1 MTPWKGDKM
10 PHEVAMLRTGESV
23 ATGPSDSTLELGEFL
38 GAHGECLLQEIQTL
52 LAELDGKV
60 TRYTWLKSSQD
71 APKEQRAENMRS
83 LAFMQT
89 ALEDITATLVGIS
102 VSSQSGPGLETTG
115 KVSSWG

>member
-1 MTPWKGDKM
+1 
-10 PHEVAMLRTGESV
+10 MLRTDGPV
-23 ATGPSDSTLELGEFL
+23 ATRPSDSTLELGEFL

-60 TRYTWLKSSQD
+60 SRYTWLKSSQE

-89 ALEDITATLVGIS
+89 ALEDITATVVGIS
-102 VSSQSGPGLETTG
+102 MSSQSGPGTG
-115 KVSSWG
+115 TSDRLSSCG